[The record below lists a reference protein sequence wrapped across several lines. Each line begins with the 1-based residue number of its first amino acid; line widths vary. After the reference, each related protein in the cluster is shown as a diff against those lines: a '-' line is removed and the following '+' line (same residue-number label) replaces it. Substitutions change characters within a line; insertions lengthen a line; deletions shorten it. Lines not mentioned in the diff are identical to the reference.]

1 MNRKIVYGSAFSPFQ
16 IIPQKLIA
24 GGSRRDSKKDAGD
37 AEQAASCHDGSED
50 EDTRKPDLT
59 VHLTLFR
66 ANILEGEPQLLE
78 HNDEDQE

>member
-16 IIPQKLIA
+16 IIFQKLIA

-50 EDTRKPDLT
+50 EDTRKPDGGADDLRIDEL
-59 VHLTLFR
+59 VL
-66 ANILEGEPQLLE
+66 QLLE
-78 HNDEDQE
+78 YNDENQE